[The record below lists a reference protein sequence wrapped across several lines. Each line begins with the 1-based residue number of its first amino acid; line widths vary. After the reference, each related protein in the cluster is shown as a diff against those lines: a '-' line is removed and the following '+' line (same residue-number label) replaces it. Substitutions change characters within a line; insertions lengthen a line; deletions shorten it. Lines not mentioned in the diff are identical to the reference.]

1 MAGQGLESLSGI
13 DPFQRALAFH
23 QQNRPLQAMQ
33 VLLPSLKKN
42 SMEGVSIRSLLM
54 YGNACLEL
62 GLADHLLACFEKWGV
77 AWSESSCETT
87 GWLLYMR
94 GLAHLFSGHYL
105 RGWQDLEARF
115 EAGFAVPPAWNRPRM
130 LVADLRPEVDVLL
143 HADLGFGDTFFSL
156 RFVSRLRSFVRSVSI
171 GCDFG
176 LVDLLTASGLF
187 DHVFAPGLVSI
198 KPNTCWLPLNSLPLL
213 LDVEGPSDDA
223 VPYLQIDPRQAPAWC
238 QGLNKKG
245 GAAPLVALNWQGG
258 QEKESIFS
266 AGVRERSF
274 SLQELER
281 VGGLRQCRLISV
293 QVGQGA
299 DQLHASPLASRLV
312 PEQQMFDQ
320 EPHSFLKTASVLM
333 EVDLLITNDT
343 SVAHLGGALGIPTWV
358 ILKRHPYWQWGD
370 QGETTPWYPSV
381 HCFRQHRL
389 FEWSGAM
396 QDVDQMLMRF
406 ITAWHRHREIQ
417 ESPCL

>member
-1 MAGQGLESLSGI
+1 M
-13 DPFQRALAFH
+13 
-23 QQNRPLQAMQ
+23 
-33 VLLPSLKKN
+33 
-42 SMEGVSIRSLLM
+42 
-54 YGNACLEL
+54 
-62 GLADHLLACFEKWGV
+62 
-77 AWSESSCETT
+77 
-87 GWLLYMR
+87 
-94 GLAHLFSGHYL
+94 
-105 RGWQDLEARF
+105 
-115 EAGFAVPPAWNRPRM
+115 
-130 LVADLRPEVDVLL
+130 
-143 HADLGFGDTFFSL
+143 
-156 RFVSRLRSFVRSVSI
+156 
-171 GCDFG
+171 
-176 LVDLLTASGLF
+176 
-187 DHVFAPGLVSI
+187 
-198 KPNTCWLPLNSLPLL
+198 
-213 LDVEGPSDDA
+213 
-223 VPYLQIDPRQAPAWC
+223 
-238 QGLNKKG
+238 
-245 GAAPLVALNWQGG
+245 
-258 QEKESIFS
+258 
-266 AGVRERSF
+266 RERSV

-333 EVDLLITNDT
+333 QVDLLITNDT